1 MNQKDQF
8 LARLKSYVGYQEQEN
23 GWTRFGQAYADRH
36 HSPSFA
42 YADWCAMTIASV
54 AREVGIPETVIPDY
68 AACTHYLNWFE
79 QTGLRTS
86 ATECAQPGD
95 LVFYEW
101 DGEKGA
107 LDGPDHIGVVES
119 VNCEDP
125 DRQILTVIE
134 GNYQDQ
140 VARRVISYRD
150 PRVWA
155 TCRPAY
161 GTTAE
166 ETYRIDEGDTL
177 TAIAQKTGLSPDT
190 LAALNGWVQPGAVI
204 AIARETS
211 PVNWVREFQ
220 EALLTSG
227 YELPFYGADGVWGD
241 ETERAAHKAE
251 LKEGS
256 SGALVTLAQRLLL
269 QNGVPLDQYGIDGD
283 FEKETREAVLA
294 YQRQTG
300 LKIDGVIGSE
310 TWKALLG
317 V

>member
-177 TAIAQKTGLSPDT
+177 TGDCSENRAESRYPCRIKRLGPARSCHRNRPGNFACQLGQRISGG
-190 LAALNGWVQPGAVI
+190 AA
-204 AIARETS
+204 
-211 PVNWVREFQ
+211 
-220 EALLTSG
+220 
-227 YELPFYGADGVWGD
+227 D
-241 ETERAAHKAE
+241 
-251 LKEGS
+251 
-256 SGALVTLAQRLLL
+256 QRL
-269 QNGVPLDQYGIDGD
+269 
-283 FEKETREAVLA
+283 
-294 YQRQTG
+294 
-300 LKIDGVIGSE
+300 
-310 TWKALLG
+310 
-317 V
+317 